1 MATIYNFTDINILK
15 FRSLVRPFGFEKFV
29 FEKLNIIRL
38 FCFDISLE
46 KLLDLLTISH
56 NDISWDQIYKSYLWS
71 ILYIVT
77 IVCIVTFYTD

>member
-56 NDISWDQIYKSYLWS
+56 NDISWDQIYKSYL
-71 ILYIVT
+71 
-77 IVCIVTFYTD
+77 